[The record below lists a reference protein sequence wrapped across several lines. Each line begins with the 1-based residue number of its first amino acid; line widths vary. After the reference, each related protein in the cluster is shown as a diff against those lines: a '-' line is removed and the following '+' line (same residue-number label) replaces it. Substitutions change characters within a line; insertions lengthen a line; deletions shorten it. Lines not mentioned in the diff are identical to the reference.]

1 MNQNNNNFRPVS
13 LCLLQYKKNGDGI
26 QVWSSLPLAPS
37 LSLSHSYSSTSAFLH
52 SKSLPFMNYTHTQ
65 LNELWLL
72 LGVIFVVDVVACG
85 RRELSAVNKIGAF
98 RAGWF
103 FVFSVCFASL
113 SENHLLYSI
122 QLLII
127 REGKEKEQQQQ
138 LTINGMCNFW
148 ILIFETPFAGYGFMP

>member
-1 MNQNNNNFRPVS
+1 M
-13 LCLLQYKKNGDGI
+13 LLQYKQNGDGI

-37 LSLSHSYSSTSAFLH
+37 LSLSHSYSSTSTSAFLH
-52 SKSLPFMNYTHTQ
+52 SKSVPFMNYTHTQ

-72 LGVIFVVDVVACG
+72 LGVIFVGDVVACG

-103 FVFSVCFASL
+103 SVFSVCFASL
-113 SENHLLYSI
+113 SENHLLYST

-148 ILIFETPFAGYGFMP
+148 ILIFENPFAGYEFMP